1 MSTVNNSDLLVVE
14 RDGNLYQIAYDQM
27 STLNDDDLLL
37 VERGGV
43 QYKVEAQ
50 YVSTG
55 ANGLIIPPVEVLT
68 PINGAGITVFDQ
80 YEPLSSTITA
90 VGEAGTIA
98 KNTDDIQSVNSGLTI
113 DVGFYDPT
121 AKGTNNSGSVSL
133 VTPSNA
139 DISNVTFESVS
150 SGQVYDSSSNS
161 SLPGYQPYVIVDM
174 KSNVSGFSYTLT
186 GGGMATVS
194 LSVYS
199 STTGIAGSWGNK
211 ETFVMVNNSSET
223 FNYGASGRYFL
234 LVRNGNGDSTGTGL
248 NDVPGYSY
256 GLMPFI
262 ISSTFTLPTVLSF
275 PTNTNFSGLSVGD
288 VVQSEFSVLTKTH
301 GPVGTSQS
309 ELTNDDLTI
318 EARSNKHI
326 EAQSTIVASSSN
338 NYSETTVSAGH
349 ASSALGVGVGDS
361 STQITSGVGTYVVYR
376 QNGAII
382 KYPGNQTL
390 GTVASYGTDD
400 VIGMAIDSTNVK
412 FYKNGALQ
420 GTYAHGLSG
429 DYYVSL
435 MSINSSGPNPG
446 THLTANFGAT
456 AFTHTPPSGYAGLGN
471 FTTITSIDAA
481 ATPPTVTVDGGTWD
495 TSNQSQVWS
504 SQVTD
509 DSSPYVGSRAF
520 DGDLSTAC
528 LNLNGV
534 NVKWDARSY
543 GLSGVVR
550 VAYNTN
556 QYPNGAVINDGVSLD
571 TVQEGLAAP
580 GVSWHNV
587 GNITLGQM
595 EFLGSGTY
603 KGFYGIE
610 VDGNILVDAVEDS
623 QVWSD
628 TSNWSSL
635 NESGG
640 GLTDLFD
647 GVAGFAGAATSPSEF
662 TLSSSIDVTDE
673 VHLTVGP
680 GSWNQTVSVTVK
692 GATNVTKTKTIGSA
706 ADVDMTWSSAEL
718 GGTFNGLILNGS
730 AAVAA
735 TAYLYDISIDG
746 KVLVDEGVRDLGD
759 RYISSS
765 TPYEKSLTFTDDT
778 QLANMVTPLEM
789 VDANGNVVTPVSD
802 TIANVSNNV
811 LTLQGNTNLA
821 YFQPGD
827 EVQTGVEIVSVDQNA
842 PSITVDGGE
851 WLGADGT
858 NSAKRISKSLRFN
871 SADSAYLS
879 RTPSSAG
886 NRKTWTW
893 SGWVKRSTLTSGQ
906 CLFMCEIS
914 FSEYASLMFNASDQ
928 LQSYLDD
935 DGSSG
940 YVTNATNAVFRDVSA
955 WYHVVWAVD
964 STNVTASDRVK
975 LYVNG
980 VDQSYTGSNIP
991 LNGSYPI
998 NSTTTHSTGIRLYNN
1013 ADKLDAYLAD
1023 VHFIDGQALAPTD
1036 FGEFDSNGVWQAKEY
1051 EGTYNAPETSGVIN
1065 TIEITG
1071 NGPHGFHAIRVD
1083 GTILTGADYT
1093 NGTLGSWSSNISNG
1107 HKSFDGSL
1115 AGSNVSISNNGS
1127 AITWTATGGLSYSS
1141 KVEIYV
1147 GTVSPFYVNING
1159 GGASSALTINS
1170 WNTIAE
1176 VPTAGVNGFHLDF
1189 SDNSSNAALG
1199 TDSSGNSNDWTV
1211 NNITS
1216 TANYYL
1222 ESTTISTYAGGVAVF
1237 GNSKDNIFNGSNS
1250 TGTYLNTSNAYIQ
1263 FEPLTPISFTTSVEV
1278 YTSSNGDQCQVDLG
1292 SGYGSATAVTRNV
1305 WTSVATGPG
1314 TLHGL
1319 RHGDSS
1325 GAPQLNAIRIDGTI
1339 LSGTTPSDI
1348 DSLVDVPANY
1358 GDDTGAGG
1366 EVRGNYATLNPLKIF
1381 GGASMSNGN
1390 LDGTCSSSTQG
1401 LYGTIAMSSGKWYWE
1416 ITNNSVGG
1424 MHGIA
1429 NLACLLYTSP
1439 SPRDGLLS
1447 RMPSSA

>member
-223 FNYGASGRYFL
+223 FNYSASGRYFL

-481 ATPPTVTVDGGTWD
+481 ATPPTVTVDGGDWD
-495 TSNQSQVWS
+495 TSNQ
-504 SQVTD
+504 
-509 DSSPYVGSRAF
+509 
-520 DGDLSTAC
+520 
-528 LNLNGV
+528 
-534 NVKWDARSY
+534 
-543 GLSGVVR
+543 
-550 VAYNTN
+550 
-556 QYPNGAVINDGVSLD
+556 
-571 TVQEGLAAP
+571 
-580 GVSWHNV
+580 
-587 GNITLGQM
+587 
-595 EFLGSGTY
+595 
-603 KGFYGIE
+603 
-610 VDGNILVDAVEDS
+610 S

-1348 DSLVDVPANY
+1348 DSVSYTHL
-1358 GDDTGAGG
+1358 
-1366 EVRGNYATLNPLKIF
+1366 TLPTI
-1381 GGASMSNGN
+1381 
-1390 LDGTCSSSTQG
+1390 CS
-1401 LYGTIAMSSGKWYWE
+1401 
-1416 ITNNSVGG
+1416 V
-1424 MHGIA
+1424 
-1429 NLACLLYTSP
+1429 
-1439 SPRDGLLS
+1439 
-1447 RMPSSA
+1447 